1 LLYELIFIITKYCN
15 TFQDFFLKYHMDLH
29 NFDAFKDHSY
39 SVSLLD
45 PHIILIFINYYYD
58 HEFLDTFYAD
68 DFSKI

>member
-1 LLYELIFIITKYCN
+1 
-15 TFQDFFLKYHMDLH
+15 MDLY
-29 NFDAFKDHSY
+29 NFDVFKDRSY